1 MAGRVQTATLV
12 VASRTALVSSVPVGV
27 LGLSLGRLP
36 HQLVVS
42 SGAIMLMALMQAVL
56 ALVGGQLADRWSRS
70 VVTVVGAAGATIA
83 WVAVVAWGARPAV
96 AVGAAAVIGSG
107 VGLFLPATSG
117 LIQQL
122 VPDRR
127 LLRANALL
135 LAATVA
141 AKFVVGTSGPLLIA
155 VPFGWSALLVP
166 AILLSAAAAVLAL
179 LVHWRRRHGERIAEP
194 GRSAGGE
201 PFRSAGGEAG
211 RTADGEPGRTAGREP
226 GVRTRPRWWMWGLV
240 TGLGVLAAIAA
251 APDAVMNLPAGF
263 HVDAGPDLPRQ
274 IAVPL
279 AVIGVACLLTRMPVR
294 RPARLALLVCLGVV
308 PALAAVAGSA
318 AWWLSATALTV
329 ASTTGMVFAMLSETV
344 LELHA
349 PAEVVGRTVG
359 LVFFVQGLVPF
370 LALLLAVSGHRQ
382 LLVVLAGTVLVLVG
396 VALAVPGIRRLPN
409 HRTLPAEV
417 PHGQRV

>member
-1 MAGRVQTATLV
+1 MAGPVHTATLV
-12 VASRTALVSSVPVGV
+12 VAARTALVSSVPVGA
-27 LGLSLGRLP
+27 LGLGLGRLP

-42 SGAIMLMALMQAVL
+42 SGAIMLMGLMQAVL

-70 VVTVVGAAGATIA
+70 VVTVVGAGATT
-83 WVAVVAWGARPAV
+83 VAYVVVAAWGARPAV

-107 VGLFLPATSG
+107 VGLFLLATSG

-122 VPDRR
+122 VPDGR

-141 AKFVVGTSGPLLIA
+141 GKLVVGTLAPLLIA

-179 LVHWRRRHGERIAEP
+179 LVHRRRRHGAPSAEP
-194 GRSAGGE
+194 A
-201 PFRSAGGEAG
+201 
-211 RTADGEPGRTAGREP
+211 RTAGGTPRRAAGGEP
-226 GVRTRPRWWMWGLV
+226 GVRTRPRWWMWVLV

-274 IAVPL
+274 IAAPL
-279 AVIGVACLLTRMPVR
+279 AVIGVACLLVRLPVR

-308 PALAAVAGSA
+308 PALAAIAGSA

-349 PAEVVGRTVG
+349 PTEVVSRTVG

-370 LALLLAVSGHRQ
+370 AALLLAVAGHRQ
-382 LLVVLAGTVLVLVG
+382 LIVVLAGTVLVLVG

-409 HRTLPAEV
+409 HRTLPAET
-417 PHGQRV
+417 PHRQRV